1 MIGFKPGRITLT
13 TTSSPLFSCAAWT
26 WAIEAEASGVLE
38 KELNTS
44 GQWKR
49 LLNGLTV
56 LRELLHLIIDSH
68 ERGEL
73 GEQ

>member
-44 GQWKR
+44 AMDAPSCSSIS
-49 LLNGLTV
+49 
-56 LRELLHLIIDSH
+56 LIDCSD
-68 ERGEL
+68 GK
-73 GEQ
+73 GGTWS